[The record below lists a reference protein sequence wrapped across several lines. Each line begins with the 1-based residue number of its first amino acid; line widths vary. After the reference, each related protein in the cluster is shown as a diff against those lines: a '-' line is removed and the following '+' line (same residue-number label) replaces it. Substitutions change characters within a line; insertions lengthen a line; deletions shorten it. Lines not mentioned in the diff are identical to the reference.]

1 MSMDISDFYQ
11 TFFDEADELLA
22 DMEQHLLVLQPEA
35 PDAEQLNAIFRA
47 AHSIK
52 GGAGTFGFS
61 VLQET
66 THLMENLLDEARRGE
81 MQLNTD
87 IINLFLETK
96 DIMQEQLD
104 AYKQS
109 QEPDA
114 ASFDYICQ
122 ALRQL
127 ALEAKGETPSAVTR
141 LSVVAKSEPQDEQSR
156 NQLPRRIILSR
167 LKAGEVDLLEE
178 ELGHLTTLTDV
189 VKGVDSL
196 SAILP
201 GDIAEDDIT
210 AVLCFVIEADQITF
224 ETVEVSPK
232 ISTPPVLKLAA
243 EQAPTG
249 RVEREKTTRSSE
261 STSIRVAVEKVD
273 QLINLVG
280 ELVITQS
287 MLAQRSSEL
296 DPVNHG
302 DLITSMGQLQRNARD
317 LQESVM
323 SIRMMPMEY
332 VFSRYPRLVRDLAG
346 KLGKQVELTLVG
358 SSTELDKSLIE
369 RIIDPLT
376 HLVRNSLDHGIE
388 LPEKR
393 LAAGKNSVGN
403 LILSAEHQ
411 GGNICIEVTDDGA
424 GLNRERILAK
434 AASQGLTVSENM
446 SDDEV
451 AMLIFAPGFSTA
463 EQVTDVSGRGV
474 GMDVVKRNI
483 QEMGGHVEIQSKQG
497 TGTTIRILLP
507 LTLAILDGMSVRVAD
522 EVFILPLNAVMES
535 LQPREAINF
544 MVITKG
550 AGRIAE
556 VGARFVL
563 DGMPGKQ
570 MAIDADLNA
579 GLIGEDE
586 AKKRRSEVTQE
597 ADFYGSMDGASKF
610 VRGDAIAGILIMV
623 INVVGG
629 LLVGVL
635 QHGMSMGHAA
645 ESYTLLTIGDGLVA
659 QIPALV
665 ISTAAGVI
673 VTRVSTDQDVGEQ
686 MVNQLFSNPS
696 VMLLSAAVLGLLGLV
711 PGMPNL
717 VFLLFTAGLLG
728 LAWWIRGREQKAPA
742 EPKPVKMAENN
753 AVVEATWN
761 DVQLEDSLG
770 MEVGYRL
777 SPMVDFQ
784 QDGELLGRIRSIR
797 KKFAQEMGFLPP
809 VVHIRDNMDLQPA
822 RYRILMKGVEIGSG
836 DAYPGRWLA
845 INPGTAAG
853 TLPGEATVDPAF
865 GLNAIWIESAL
876 KEQAQIQGY
885 TVVEASTVVATH
897 LNHLI
902 SQHAA
907 ELFGRQEAQQ
917 LLDRVAQEMPKLTED
932 LVPGVVTLTTLHK
945 VLQNLLDEKV
955 PIRDMRTIL
964 ETLAEHAPI
973 QSDPHELTAVV
984 RVALGRAITQQWFP
998 GKDEVHVIG
1007 LDTPL
1012 ERLLLQALQGGG
1024 GLEPG
1029 LADRLLAQTQEA
1041 LSRQEMVGAPPVLLV
1056 NHALR
1061 PLLSRFLR
1069 RSLPQ
1074 LVVLSNLELSDN
1086 RHIRMTATIG
1096 GK

>member
-127 ALEAKGETPSAVTR
+127 ALEAKDETPSAVTR
-141 LSVVAKSEPQDEQSR
+141 LSVVAKSEQQDEQSR
-156 NQLPRRIILSR
+156 SQSPRRIILSR

-189 VKGVDSL
+189 VKGTDSL

-224 ETVEVSPK
+224 ETVDVSPK
-232 ISTPPVLKLAA
+232 ISTPPMLKLAA

-535 LQPREAINF
+535 LQPREADLHPLAGGERVLEVRGEYLPIVELWKVFNVAGAKTEATQGIV
-544 MVITKG
+544 VILQSG
-550 AGRIAE
+550 GRRYALL
-556 VGARFVL
+556 V
-563 DGMPGKQ
+563 DQ
-570 MAIDADLNA
+570 
-579 GLIGEDE
+579 LIGQHQVVVKNLESNYR
-586 AKKRRSEVTQE
+586 KVP
-597 ADFYGSMDGASKF
+597 
-610 VRGDAIAGILIMV
+610 GI
-623 INVVGG
+623 
-629 LLVGVL
+629 
-635 QHGMSMGHAA
+635 SAA
-645 ESYTLLTIGDGLVA
+645 TILGDGSVA
-659 QIPALV
+659 LIVDVSALQA
-665 ISTAAGVI
+665 INREQRMANTAA
-673 VTRVSTDQDVGEQ
+673 
-686 MVNQLFSNPS
+686 
-696 VMLLSAAVLGLLGLV
+696 
-711 PGMPNL
+711 
-717 VFLLFTAGLLG
+717 
-728 LAWWIRGREQKAPA
+728 
-742 EPKPVKMAENN
+742 
-753 AVVEATWN
+753 
-761 DVQLEDSLG
+761 
-770 MEVGYRL
+770 
-777 SPMVDFQ
+777 
-784 QDGELLGRIRSIR
+784 
-797 KKFAQEMGFLPP
+797 
-809 VVHIRDNMDLQPA
+809 
-822 RYRILMKGVEIGSG
+822 
-836 DAYPGRWLA
+836 
-845 INPGTAAG
+845 
-853 TLPGEATVDPAF
+853 
-865 GLNAIWIESAL
+865 
-876 KEQAQIQGY
+876 
-885 TVVEASTVVATH
+885 
-897 LNHLI
+897 
-902 SQHAA
+902 
-907 ELFGRQEAQQ
+907 
-917 LLDRVAQEMPKLTED
+917 
-932 LVPGVVTLTTLHK
+932 
-945 VLQNLLDEKV
+945 
-955 PIRDMRTIL
+955 
-964 ETLAEHAPI
+964 
-973 QSDPHELTAVV
+973 
-984 RVALGRAITQQWFP
+984 
-998 GKDEVHVIG
+998 
-1007 LDTPL
+1007 
-1012 ERLLLQALQGGG
+1012 
-1024 GLEPG
+1024 
-1029 LADRLLAQTQEA
+1029 
-1041 LSRQEMVGAPPVLLV
+1041 
-1056 NHALR
+1056 
-1061 PLLSRFLR
+1061 
-1069 RSLPQ
+1069 
-1074 LVVLSNLELSDN
+1074 
-1086 RHIRMTATIG
+1086 
-1096 GK
+1096 

>member
-1 MSMDISDFYQ
+1 MDISDFYQ

-127 ALEAKGETPSAVTR
+127 ALEAKDETPSAVTR

-156 NQLPRRIILSR
+156 SQSPRRIILSR

-189 VKGVDSL
+189 VKGTDSL

-224 ETVEVSPK
+224 ETIEVSPK

-535 LQPREAINF
+535 LQPREADLHPLAGGERVLEVRGEYLPIVELWKVFNVAGAKTEASQGIV
-544 MVITKG
+544 VILQSG
-550 AGRIAE
+550 GRRYALL
-556 VGARFVL
+556 V
-563 DGMPGKQ
+563 DQ
-570 MAIDADLNA
+570 
-579 GLIGEDE
+579 LIGQHQVVVKNLESNYR
-586 AKKRRSEVTQE
+586 KVP
-597 ADFYGSMDGASKF
+597 
-610 VRGDAIAGILIMV
+610 GI
-623 INVVGG
+623 
-629 LLVGVL
+629 
-635 QHGMSMGHAA
+635 SAA
-645 ESYTLLTIGDGLVA
+645 TILGDGSVA
-659 QIPALV
+659 LIVDVSALQA
-665 ISTAAGVI
+665 INREQRMANTAA
-673 VTRVSTDQDVGEQ
+673 
-686 MVNQLFSNPS
+686 
-696 VMLLSAAVLGLLGLV
+696 
-711 PGMPNL
+711 
-717 VFLLFTAGLLG
+717 
-728 LAWWIRGREQKAPA
+728 
-742 EPKPVKMAENN
+742 
-753 AVVEATWN
+753 
-761 DVQLEDSLG
+761 
-770 MEVGYRL
+770 
-777 SPMVDFQ
+777 
-784 QDGELLGRIRSIR
+784 
-797 KKFAQEMGFLPP
+797 
-809 VVHIRDNMDLQPA
+809 
-822 RYRILMKGVEIGSG
+822 
-836 DAYPGRWLA
+836 
-845 INPGTAAG
+845 
-853 TLPGEATVDPAF
+853 
-865 GLNAIWIESAL
+865 
-876 KEQAQIQGY
+876 
-885 TVVEASTVVATH
+885 
-897 LNHLI
+897 
-902 SQHAA
+902 
-907 ELFGRQEAQQ
+907 
-917 LLDRVAQEMPKLTED
+917 
-932 LVPGVVTLTTLHK
+932 
-945 VLQNLLDEKV
+945 
-955 PIRDMRTIL
+955 
-964 ETLAEHAPI
+964 
-973 QSDPHELTAVV
+973 
-984 RVALGRAITQQWFP
+984 
-998 GKDEVHVIG
+998 
-1007 LDTPL
+1007 
-1012 ERLLLQALQGGG
+1012 
-1024 GLEPG
+1024 
-1029 LADRLLAQTQEA
+1029 
-1041 LSRQEMVGAPPVLLV
+1041 
-1056 NHALR
+1056 
-1061 PLLSRFLR
+1061 
-1069 RSLPQ
+1069 
-1074 LVVLSNLELSDN
+1074 
-1086 RHIRMTATIG
+1086 
-1096 GK
+1096 

>member
-1 MSMDISDFYQ
+1 MNKQPNIEELKKRMEQSRLRKLRGDLDQLIESDPKLRALRPHLKIDLVQEGLRIQIIDSQNRPMFRTGSADVEPYMRDILRAIAPVLNGIPNRISLSGHTDDFPYASGEKGYSNWELSADRANASRRELMVGGLDSGKVLRVVGMAATMRLSDRGPDDAVNRRISLLVLNKQAEQAILHENAESQNEPVSALENLRLHHRSVFPQCHQPNRGDSVSMDISDFYQ

-156 NQLPRRIILSR
+156 SQSPRRIILSR

-189 VKGVDSL
+189 VKGADSL

-249 RVEREKTTRSSE
+249 RVEREKTTRSNE

-535 LQPREAINF
+535 LQPREADLHPLAGGERVLEVRGEYLPIVELWKVFNVAGAKTEATQGIV
-544 MVITKG
+544 VILQSG
-550 AGRIAE
+550 GRRYALL
-556 VGARFVL
+556 V
-563 DGMPGKQ
+563 DQ
-570 MAIDADLNA
+570 
-579 GLIGEDE
+579 LIGQHQVVVKNLESNYR
-586 AKKRRSEVTQE
+586 KVP
-597 ADFYGSMDGASKF
+597 
-610 VRGDAIAGILIMV
+610 GI
-623 INVVGG
+623 
-629 LLVGVL
+629 
-635 QHGMSMGHAA
+635 SAA
-645 ESYTLLTIGDGLVA
+645 TILGDGSVA
-659 QIPALV
+659 LIVDVSALQA
-665 ISTAAGVI
+665 INREQRMANTAA
-673 VTRVSTDQDVGEQ
+673 
-686 MVNQLFSNPS
+686 
-696 VMLLSAAVLGLLGLV
+696 
-711 PGMPNL
+711 
-717 VFLLFTAGLLG
+717 
-728 LAWWIRGREQKAPA
+728 
-742 EPKPVKMAENN
+742 
-753 AVVEATWN
+753 
-761 DVQLEDSLG
+761 
-770 MEVGYRL
+770 
-777 SPMVDFQ
+777 
-784 QDGELLGRIRSIR
+784 
-797 KKFAQEMGFLPP
+797 
-809 VVHIRDNMDLQPA
+809 
-822 RYRILMKGVEIGSG
+822 
-836 DAYPGRWLA
+836 
-845 INPGTAAG
+845 
-853 TLPGEATVDPAF
+853 
-865 GLNAIWIESAL
+865 
-876 KEQAQIQGY
+876 
-885 TVVEASTVVATH
+885 
-897 LNHLI
+897 
-902 SQHAA
+902 
-907 ELFGRQEAQQ
+907 
-917 LLDRVAQEMPKLTED
+917 
-932 LVPGVVTLTTLHK
+932 
-945 VLQNLLDEKV
+945 
-955 PIRDMRTIL
+955 
-964 ETLAEHAPI
+964 
-973 QSDPHELTAVV
+973 
-984 RVALGRAITQQWFP
+984 
-998 GKDEVHVIG
+998 
-1007 LDTPL
+1007 
-1012 ERLLLQALQGGG
+1012 
-1024 GLEPG
+1024 
-1029 LADRLLAQTQEA
+1029 
-1041 LSRQEMVGAPPVLLV
+1041 
-1056 NHALR
+1056 
-1061 PLLSRFLR
+1061 
-1069 RSLPQ
+1069 
-1074 LVVLSNLELSDN
+1074 
-1086 RHIRMTATIG
+1086 
-1096 GK
+1096 

>member
-127 ALEAKGETPSAVTR
+127 ALEAKDETPSAVTR

-156 NQLPRRIILSR
+156 SQSPRRIILSR

-189 VKGVDSL
+189 VKGTDSL
-196 SAILP
+196 SAILT

-249 RVEREKTTRSSE
+249 RVEREKTTRSNE

-535 LQPREAINF
+535 LQPREADLHPLAGGERVLEVRGEYLPIVELWKVFNVAGAKTEATQGIV
-544 MVITKG
+544 VILQSG
-550 AGRIAE
+550 GRRYALL
-556 VGARFVL
+556 V
-563 DGMPGKQ
+563 DQ
-570 MAIDADLNA
+570 
-579 GLIGEDE
+579 LIGQHQVVVKNLESNYR
-586 AKKRRSEVTQE
+586 KVP
-597 ADFYGSMDGASKF
+597 
-610 VRGDAIAGILIMV
+610 GI
-623 INVVGG
+623 
-629 LLVGVL
+629 
-635 QHGMSMGHAA
+635 SAA
-645 ESYTLLTIGDGLVA
+645 TILGDGSVA
-659 QIPALV
+659 LIVDVSALQA
-665 ISTAAGVI
+665 INREQRMANTAA
-673 VTRVSTDQDVGEQ
+673 
-686 MVNQLFSNPS
+686 
-696 VMLLSAAVLGLLGLV
+696 
-711 PGMPNL
+711 
-717 VFLLFTAGLLG
+717 
-728 LAWWIRGREQKAPA
+728 
-742 EPKPVKMAENN
+742 
-753 AVVEATWN
+753 
-761 DVQLEDSLG
+761 
-770 MEVGYRL
+770 
-777 SPMVDFQ
+777 
-784 QDGELLGRIRSIR
+784 
-797 KKFAQEMGFLPP
+797 
-809 VVHIRDNMDLQPA
+809 
-822 RYRILMKGVEIGSG
+822 
-836 DAYPGRWLA
+836 
-845 INPGTAAG
+845 
-853 TLPGEATVDPAF
+853 
-865 GLNAIWIESAL
+865 
-876 KEQAQIQGY
+876 
-885 TVVEASTVVATH
+885 
-897 LNHLI
+897 
-902 SQHAA
+902 
-907 ELFGRQEAQQ
+907 
-917 LLDRVAQEMPKLTED
+917 
-932 LVPGVVTLTTLHK
+932 
-945 VLQNLLDEKV
+945 
-955 PIRDMRTIL
+955 
-964 ETLAEHAPI
+964 
-973 QSDPHELTAVV
+973 
-984 RVALGRAITQQWFP
+984 
-998 GKDEVHVIG
+998 
-1007 LDTPL
+1007 
-1012 ERLLLQALQGGG
+1012 
-1024 GLEPG
+1024 
-1029 LADRLLAQTQEA
+1029 
-1041 LSRQEMVGAPPVLLV
+1041 
-1056 NHALR
+1056 
-1061 PLLSRFLR
+1061 
-1069 RSLPQ
+1069 
-1074 LVVLSNLELSDN
+1074 
-1086 RHIRMTATIG
+1086 
-1096 GK
+1096 